1 MNAALVPWKDDRGM
15 STAEYAVGTC
25 GAIGFAGILLKII
38 TSPEIIEVIKNLILD
53 LLQKFVG
60 G

>member
-38 TSPEIIEVIKNLILD
+38 TSPENVEVIKKLIHEFV
-53 LLQKFVG
+53 QKLVG
-60 G
+60 